1 VQRQKHEGTKDAM
14 ATNDPEFYQAPKYA
28 PESQQPPRQR
38 GCFFYGC
45 IIASILMVLV
55 LILVG
60 LGVYFGYRFFTQLVE
75 QYTAT
80 APRELPKVAMP
91 ADQRTSL
98 QKRVEEFGKAV
109 EDGKTVEPL
118 VLTGD
123 DLNALIEEA
132 PAFAELKGKV
142 YVKIEGDE
150 LKGQVSFP
158 LEKFGLAMLKGRY
171 LNGEA
176 DLKASLN
183 NGVLIVT
190 LDSIEVNGK
199 RVPEE
204 AMTNLRQENLA
215 KDAYKNPKHA
225 EILRKLESL
234 EINDGKIIIKVRAKA
249 AETSLKQAEKGI
261 STKVEALDSE
271 KKESPRPEQTSPSKP
286 ATEPADSPV
295 PKR

>member
-1 VQRQKHEGTKDAM
+1 M
-14 ATNDPEFYQAPKYA
+14 STNDPEFYQAPKFT
-28 PESQQPPRQR
+28 PESHQPPYQQPRQR

-45 IIASILMVLV
+45 IIASILMALV
-55 LILVG
+55 LILIG

-80 APRELPKVAMP
+80 APRDLPKVEMP

-98 QKRVEEFGKAV
+98 KKRVEEFGKAV
-109 EDGKTVEPL
+109 EEGKAVESL

-123 DLNALIEEA
+123 DLNALIEEE
-132 PAFAELKGKV
+132 PELKGKV
-142 YVKIEGDE
+142 YLKIEGDE

-158 LEKFGLAMLKGRY
+158 LEKLGFAPLKGRY

-204 AMTNLRQENLA
+204 AMTNIRQENLA

-234 EINDGKIIIKVRAKA
+234 EIKDGKIIIKVRAKP
-249 AETSLKQAEKGI
+249 AEATGKTVEK
-261 STKVEALDSE
+261 EL
-271 KKESPRPEQTSPSKP
+271 PSKVLAP
-286 ATEPADSPV
+286 DS
-295 PKR
+295 KKND

>member
-1 VQRQKHEGTKDAM
+1 M
-14 ATNDPEFYQAPKYA
+14 ATNDPEFYQAPKFT
-28 PESQQPPRQR
+28 PEYQQPPRQR

-55 LILVG
+55 LILAG
-60 LGVYFGYRFFTQLVE
+60 LAVYFGYRFFTQLVE

-80 APRELPKVAMP
+80 APRDLPKVEMAV
-91 ADQRTSL
+91 DQRASL
-98 QKRVEEFGKAV
+98 KKRVEEFGKAV
-109 EDGKTVEPL
+109 EEGKAVEPL

-123 DLNALIEEA
+123 DLNALIEVE

-158 LEKFGLAMLKGRY
+158 LEKLGFAPLKGRY

-225 EILRKLESL
+225 ETLRKLESL
-234 EINDGKIIIKVRAKA
+234 EIKDGKIIIKVRAKPAEATEKRA
-249 AETSLKQAEKGI
+249 ANGIPSQVETR
-261 STKVEALDSE
+261 DSE
-271 KKESPRPEQTSPSKP
+271 KKESPSPDQKSPTQP
-286 ATEPADSPV
+286 APTPAESPV